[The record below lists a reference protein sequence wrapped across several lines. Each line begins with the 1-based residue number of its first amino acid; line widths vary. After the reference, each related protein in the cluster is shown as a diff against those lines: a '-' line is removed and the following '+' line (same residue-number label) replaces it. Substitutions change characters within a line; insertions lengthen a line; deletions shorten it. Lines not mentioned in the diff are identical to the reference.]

1 MTAPTCTQ
9 NGYTKHTCSG
19 CKDSYTDNE
28 TVKTG
33 HIIKYGVCEKCNM
46 RFSNPF
52 YDVNGT
58 DWFYSAVMW
67 AYYNTPQVTN
77 GKDESHFAPKASCT
91 RAQVV
96 TFLWRAAGR
105 PEPSGSVKQFSDV
118 PKNNSYA
125 YCYDAILWAVEN
137 GITKGTDATHFSPN
151 ATVTRA
157 QFVTFLW
164 RYAGE
169 PAPKNMSCSF
179 NDVNANA
186 FYYKAVLWAVENGVT
201 TGKTATQFAP
211 GTTCTR
217 CEVAAFMF
225 RAFSKG
231 ITAK

>member
-1 MTAPTCTQ
+1 M
-9 NGYTKHTCSG
+9 
-19 CKDSYTDNE
+19 
-28 TVKTG
+28 
-33 HIIKYGVCEKCNM
+33 
-46 RFSNPF
+46 
-52 YDVNGT
+52 
-58 DWFYSAVMW
+58 
-67 AYYNTPQVTN
+67 
-77 GKDESHFAPKASCT
+77 
-91 RAQVV
+91 

-105 PEPSGSVKQFSDV
+105 PAPSGSVQQFSDV
-118 PKNNSYA
+118 PKTNSYA

-169 PAPKNMSCSF
+169 PAPKNMSCGFS
-179 NDVNANA
+179 DVDANA

-211 GTTCTR
+211 GATCTR